1 MKAEGQEFKATLSC
15 VRVCSQPGLL
25 LSDSYLKK
33 KKKKGKGNKAGS
45 RERGKE
51 RGGERKGRREGNESL
66 GMLRIYPT
74 LK

>member
-33 KKKKGKGNKAGS
+33 KRKEKEIRQETG
-45 RERGKE
+45 RE
-51 RGGERKGRREGNESL
+51 GRREGER
-66 GMLRIYPT
+66 GREGGREM
-74 LK
+74 KAWAC